1 MDETDRRFVREGVR
15 EWRAT
20 GRWRCSSISGRR
32 RSSLP
37 SPLSSESTWPSV
49 KVRRVLPRM
58 DGLDTDR
65 GDMAPV
71 PVPVPVPAGRGA
83 AAAAGGE
90 AHE

>member
-20 GRWRCSSISGRR
+20 GRWRCSSINGR
-32 RSSLP
+32 RSSPGSWSLFG
-37 SPLSSESTWPSV
+37 SKSTWPSGS
-49 KVRRVLPRM
+49 VRRVLPRM

-71 PVPVPVPAGRGA
+71 PAAAGREVE
-83 AAAAGGE
+83 AAAAGE
-90 AHE
+90 AHK

>member
-1 MDETDRRFVREGVR
+1 
-15 EWRAT
+15 
-20 GRWRCSSISGRR
+20 
-32 RSSLP
+32 
-37 SPLSSESTWPSV
+37 
-49 KVRRVLPRM
+49 M

-71 PVPVPVPAGRGA
+71 PAGRGAAAAA

>member
-1 MDETDRRFVREGVR
+1 
-15 EWRAT
+15 
-20 GRWRCSSISGRR
+20 
-32 RSSLP
+32 
-37 SPLSSESTWPSV
+37 
-49 KVRRVLPRM
+49 M

-65 GDMAPV
+65 GDMVPG

>member
-15 EWRAT
+15 EWWAT

-71 PVPVPVPAGRGA
+71 PVPAGRGA

>member
-65 GDMAPV
+65 GDMVPG